1 MPDDPDPILTLGLQ
15 MVRETRPGYSGPSRW
30 EEIRRAVEE
39 GLPVE
44 AVKELQLQLKRLG
57 VSRPSEY
64 VEAIVSRA
72 TRSRRTR
79 LKPEEGERLLRVAR
93 VVARAIEVWGDEE
106 SAASFL
112 TSPHP
117 LLADASPIDRARSEI
132 GARQVEQILI
142 KLDLG
147 LPV

>member
-1 MPDDPDPILTLGLQ
+1 MPDDPDQIMTLGLQ
-15 MVRETRPGYSGPSRW
+15 LVRETQPGYSGPSRW
-30 EEIRRAVEE
+30 EEVRRAVEE
-39 GLPVE
+39 GLPME
-44 AVKELQLQLKRLG
+44 AVRELQLELKRLG

-72 TRSRRTR
+72 TRRRRDR

-93 VVARAIEVWGDEE
+93 VIARAVEVWGDEE
-106 SAASFL
+106 AAAAFL
-112 TSPHP
+112 TAPHP
-117 LLADASPIDRARSEI
+117 LLSGASPIDRARSEI

-142 KLDLG
+142 NLDLG

>member
-1 MPDDPDPILTLGLQ
+1 MPDDPDQILTLGLQ
-15 MVRETRPGYSGPSRW
+15 MVRETRPGYAGPSRW

-44 AVKELQLQLKRLG
+44 AVKELQLELKRLG
-57 VSRPSEY
+57 VNRPSEY

-117 LLADASPIDRARSEI
+117 LLAGASPMDRARSEI